1 MMGYLRAIIQYLGT
15 EKTRHDI
22 FDYLMAIIIMAAV
35 MAVIRI
41 GAGTFR

>member
-1 MMGYLRAIIQYLGT
+1 MGYLRAIIQYLGT

-22 FDYLMAIIIMAAV
+22 FDYLRAIMIMAAV

-41 GAGTFR
+41 GVGILR